1 MQGSQCKHAGHAG
14 HASTCSRAT
23 PHSLRRLF
31 AQSCIPSQRR
41 QCSNAYVKSRS
52 LVTASDSNEQSQS
65 QTDQQVSTSGQ
76 PDRRALLAGAAV
88 LLGTGGFLGT
98 RSGQGAPSFASLE
111 QGSIDLDVALAN
123 GKPTIIEFYA
133 AW

>member
-1 MQGSQCKHAGHAG
+1 MLHCNAIFATQTPLSSLACFCNTQRSSGRHFRHAQI
-14 HASTCSRAT
+14 
-23 PHSLRRLF
+23 RR
-31 AQSCIPSQRR
+31 
-41 QCSNAYVKSRS
+41 CSNSRLVK
-52 LVTASDSNEQSQS
+52 TQATDEQTQQSQS
-65 QTDQQVSTSGQ
+65 SSLEPSGNGPEQ

-88 LLGTGGFLGT
+88 LLGTGGVFAT
-98 RSGQGAPSFASLE
+98 RSGKGAPTFASLE